1 MRRAALANES
11 PRHLGCHHKEE
22 KNMRKLIVLAGTIAL
37 LGALAFPAAGIAG
50 KPIISEHDN
59 FTSDPYPDGWC
70 GIAGT
75 SVDVVHD
82 QYREDA
88 SGASIENVN
97 ITTYFT
103 AASSG
108 KSMTIQSS
116 GVHQQNTP
124 TDNGDGTFTFILAN
138 SGIGPKFTFADG
150 TRLLDRGTIGFALTV
165 DSNDEFVSFDVLY
178 QHGQRPPG
186 CDTIIAELS

>member
-1 MRRAALANES
+1 VRR
-11 PRHLGCHHKEE
+11 
-22 KNMRKLIVLAGTIAL
+22 LIVLAGTIAL
-37 LGALAFPAAGIAG
+37 LGALVFPAAGIAG
-50 KPIISEHDN
+50 KPVVNEHDN

-70 GIAGT
+70 GIDGT
-75 SVDVVHD
+75 SIDVVHD
-82 QYREDA
+82 QYRQDA

-103 AASSG
+103 ATSTG

-124 TDNGDGTFTFILAN
+124 IDNGDGTFTFILAN

-150 TRLLDRGTIGFALTV
+150 THLLDRGTVGFALTV